1 MVEKNKISEYITFPR
16 TFENYK
22 WYKPILVF
30 IIALIIYILLN
41 SLITMIFGKVYGWDV
56 IYSIDIGGYEALN
69 TAVGEIYTDLGII
82 VAIPSIFIA
91 SKIVKDRPFSSY
103 SSSRGGWNFKLY
115 FKSLIIPLIM
125 LLIFEVLTLGEA
137 EGTNHFTITFLI
149 AALITVPLQ
158 CIAEEYVYRAL
169 FMQTFGS
176 WFKIPILAVILQG
189 IIFALSHGYDN
200 LGNIEVFIFG
210 LGTGFLAWKTNGLEV
225 GAALHTANNL
235 FITLT
240 VMFGLEVTSSTTTL
254 TDALIVIAFDILVFI
269 VIYFVGTKTNWFG
282 EIEKPQNET

>member
-269 VIYFVGTKTNWFG
+269 VTYFVGTKTNWFG